1 MNADF
6 PVKLKR
12 FVCLLLGVFFL
23 VSCATT
29 NKDEKF
35 YAKQEARQIKQ
46 DEQDYETKVR
56 QHKEIQSKQ
65 TLKMMKQSE
74 KEAKKLN
81 NYKKR

>member
-1 MNADF
+1 MNAEF
-6 PVKLKR
+6 PVNIKR

-46 DEQDYETKVR
+46 DGKDYETKVR
-56 QHKEIQSKQ
+56 QHREIQSKQ
-65 TLKMMKQSE
+65 TLKMMKQNE

-81 NYKKR
+81 KYKKR